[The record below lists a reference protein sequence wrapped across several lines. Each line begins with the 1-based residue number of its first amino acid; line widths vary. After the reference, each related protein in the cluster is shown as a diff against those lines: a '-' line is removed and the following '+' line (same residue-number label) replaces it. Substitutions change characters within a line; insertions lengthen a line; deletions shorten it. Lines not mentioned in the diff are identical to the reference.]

1 MQGAQQLIARSIEA
15 GPLRLDLFYRDAAL
29 DGRWLA
35 LHPREFALL
44 WRLAETPGRTVS
56 QRALLADVWR
66 LTIEPGTNRIAV
78 HVARLRRKLASVNL
92 DAMIATDGAGYRL
105 DPARVSHSGL
115 DTIGPMRDE
124 DRYLI
129 ETDERRESA
138 TMATQADT
146 QADTQEEGRR
156 VETELADNGVMH
168 VRLNRP
174 DKMNALD
181 PAMFKAIIAA
191 GEALMDRK
199 DVRAVVLSGEGRS
212 FCAGLDT
219 SSFARAPDANEP
231 KLTDRTHGD
240 SNTYQQVATV
250 WRKLPMPVIAALHGV
265 CFGGGMQIA
274 SGADVRVAAPDTRMA
289 IMEMKW
295 GLVPDMG
302 GYQLWR
308 GLVRDDVLR
317 ELVYTNREFSGEE
330 AAQLGLA
337 TFVAEDPLA
346 RANEIAATI
355 AQRNPDAV
363 RAAKRLHNRMH
374 DESGPDLLMAES
386 VEQAGVIRQPNQIE
400 AVMAGMAK
408 RRPEFGDAS

>member
-1 MQGAQQLIARSIEA
+1 MQAAQKLIARHIQA
-15 GPLRLDLFYRDAAL
+15 GPLRLDLFHRDAAL
-29 DGRWLA
+29 ADRWLA

-66 LTIEPGTNRIAV
+66 LSIEPGTNRVAV
-78 HVARLRRKLASVNL
+78 HVARLRGKLAVVGL
-92 DAMIATDGAGYRL
+92 DRLIATDGAGYRL
-105 DPARVSHSGL
+105 DPASALSCGL
-115 DTIGPMRDE
+115 DSAAAMRDG

-129 ETDERRESA
+129 EEKA
-138 TMATQADT
+138 AMATQAD
-146 QADTQEEGRR
+146 EKR
-156 VETELADNGVMH
+156 VETRLDDSGIMH

-181 PAMFKAIIAA
+181 PAMFAAIIAA
-191 GEALMDRK
+191 GESLMERK

-219 SSFARAPDANEP
+219 ASFAREPGSNEP
-231 KLTDRTHGD
+231 ALTDRTHGD

-274 SGADVRVAAPDTRMA
+274 SGADIRVAAPDTRMA

-302 GYQLWR
+302 GYHLWR

-330 AAQLGLA
+330 ALRLGLT
-337 TFVAEDPLA
+337 TFVADDPLA
-346 RANEIAATI
+346 KANEIAATI
-355 AQRNPDAV
+355 AQRNPDAI
-363 RAAKRLHNRMH
+363 RAAKRLSNRMH
-374 DESGPDLLMAES
+374 DERGEDMLLAES
-386 VEQAGVIRQPNQIE
+386 EEQAGVIRQPNQIE

-408 RRPEFGDAS
+408 RTPEFGDAS

>member
-1 MQGAQQLIARSIEA
+1 MKA
-15 GPLRLDLFYRDAAL
+15 GPLRLDLFHRDAAL

-44 WRLAETPGRTVS
+44 WRLAETPDSTVS
-56 QRALLADVWR
+56 QRALLRDVWR
-66 LTIEPGTNRIAV
+66 LPFEPGTNRVAV
-78 HVARLRRKLASVNL
+78 HVARLRRKLATVGL
-92 DAMIATDGAGYRL
+92 AAMIATDGAGYRL
-105 DPARVSHSGL
+105 DSGPPL
-115 DTIGPMRDE
+115 RNEPS
-124 DRYLI
+124 
-129 ETDERRESA
+129 ERIQTNEKRESLG
-138 TMATQADT
+138 MAWQV
-146 QADTQEEGRR
+146 EEQR
-156 VETELADNGVMH
+156 VAVDIGEDGVAH
-168 VRLNRP
+168 VRLDRP

-181 PAMFKAIIAA
+181 PEMFAAIIAA
-191 GEALMDRK
+191 GESLMKRK
-199 DVRAVVLSGEGRS
+199 DVRVVVLSGEGRS

-219 SSFARAPDANEP
+219 SSFARTPDADEP

-240 SNTYQQVATV
+240 SNKFQQVATV
-250 WRKLPMPVIAALHGV
+250 WRKLPMPVIAAVHGV

-274 SGADVRVAAPDTRMA
+274 SGADIRVVTPDARMA

-330 AAQLGLA
+330 AQVLGLA
-337 TFVAEDPLA
+337 THVTDDPLA
-346 RANEIAATI
+346 KAKEIAATI

-363 RAAKRLHNRMH
+363 RAAKRLHNRLY
-374 DESGPDLLMAES
+374 DECGEDLLMAES
-386 VEQAGVIRQPNQIE
+386 EEQAAIIRQPNQIE

-408 RRPEFGDAS
+408 RAPNFTDAV